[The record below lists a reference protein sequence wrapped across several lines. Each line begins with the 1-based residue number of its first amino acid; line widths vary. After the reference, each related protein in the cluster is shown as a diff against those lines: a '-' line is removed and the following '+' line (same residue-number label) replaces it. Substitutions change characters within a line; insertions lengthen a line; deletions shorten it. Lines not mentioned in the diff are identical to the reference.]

1 MSSEHAWLNHVET
14 AAAWAA
20 CTCPSRQIL
29 TYPSAQDIAAARA
42 HKTIS
47 GADVL
52 KALESLQF
60 GELVTMFQGELE
72 GNLIFF
78 TLYLQ
83 SHILIA
89 IAVFRQGNK
98 NKSKVSVDAKG
109 KGRDSPI
116 GIRSAVTQSSTSGV
130 SAILHAEELRGP
142 EVTLNGASV
151 VDVEM
156 QDASGI
162 DNLEVKVTPIE

>member
-1 MSSEHAWLNHVET
+1 
-14 AAAWAA
+14 
-20 CTCPSRQIL
+20 
-29 TYPSAQDIAAARA
+29 
-42 HKTIS
+42 
-47 GADVL
+47 
-52 KALESLQF
+52 
-60 GELVTMFQGELE
+60 MFQGELE

-78 TLYLQ
+78 TLCLQ